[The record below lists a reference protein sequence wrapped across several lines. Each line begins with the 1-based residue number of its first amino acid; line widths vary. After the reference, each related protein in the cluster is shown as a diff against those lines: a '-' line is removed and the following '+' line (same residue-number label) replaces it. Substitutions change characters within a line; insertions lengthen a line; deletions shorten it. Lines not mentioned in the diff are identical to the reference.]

1 MKQSTA
7 NSFYVLSILLTPF
20 VLWQC
25 QAKNLEN
32 EFHVFTNGKIY
43 TMDPDGRVFNTLVL
57 KGGKIYAL
65 GGENLP
71 DSIPSGYKKTDLK
84 NHFVFPGLIEGHGH
98 FLSLGEVINTLDLAG
113 LSSWNEV
120 LEKTEEYGK
129 KIPEEEWIIGQGW
142 HPNQWD
148 RLPELSVEGYP
159 VNKGL
164 SRLFPERPVILYH
177 SSYHALIANKA
188 ALERAGIEDDT
199 ADPEGGR
206 IIRDEAG
213 LATGILEEN
222 AMNLIS
228 SAHAAWA
235 DQRSEKEKAK
245 TFRKNMDAASEAAL
259 SYGITTFVDAGIPF
273 RDFQKIQEYNENE
286 RSSLRL
292 WAMARGW
299 DFEDEE
305 LMERLPFRS
314 SDDHFFVQ
322 GIKVMADGA
331 LGSNGAWM
339 LNDYEDQ
346 PGWHGQNVTALSD
359 IERLGE
365 KCIERGLQCCTHAIG
380 DRANREVLNIYE
392 KIFQRHE
399 VDGNDLRWRI
409 EHAQLL
415 SPEDIPRFSELGV
428 IASVQTIHCPSD
440 APMVVP
446 KIGEKRAE
454 DGAYAWQS
462 LLLSGARLANGTDC
476 PVESVNPFE
485 NLYAAVTRKKKP
497 GDNAFFSDQ
506 KLTRDQALK
515 SLTIW
520 NAYACRLEESTGSLE
535 AEKWADFIITD
546 TDLMNCPAD
555 DILKTNVL
563 ETWVAG
569 KLRYRKDES

>member
-1 MKQSTA
+1 MKQRTG
-7 NSFYVLSILLTPF
+7 NSFCFLLLSWIPF
-20 VLWQC
+20 LLWQC
-25 QAKNLEN
+25 QTKNPEN
-32 EFHVFTNGKIY
+32 DFHVFTNGKIY
-43 TMDPDGRVFNTLVL
+43 TMDPGGRTFNTMVL
-57 KGGKIYAL
+57 KGGKIHAL

-71 DSIPSGYKKTDLK
+71 DSIPAGYKKTDLK
-84 NHFVFPGLIEGHGH
+84 NQFVFPGLIEGHGH

-113 LSSWNEV
+113 LTSWNEV
-120 LEKTEEYGK
+120 LEKTGEYGRR
-129 KIPEEEWIIGQGW
+129 IAEEEWIVGQGW

-148 RLPELSVEGYP
+148 RLPELTVEGYP
-159 VNKGL
+159 LNKGL
-164 SRLFPERPVILYH
+164 SRMFPEQPVILYH

-188 ALERAGIEDDT
+188 ALDQAGIGEDT
-199 ADPEGGR
+199 PDPEGGR

-213 LATGILEEN
+213 VATGVLEEN
-222 AMNLIS
+222 AMDLIS
-228 SAHAAWA
+228 SARAVRA
-235 DQRSEKEKAK
+235 DQRSEKEKVK
-245 TFRKNMDAASEAAL
+245 IFRKNMDAATEATL
-259 SYGITTFVDAGIPF
+259 SYGITAFVDAGISF
-273 RDFQKIQEYNENE
+273 TDFQRMREYNEND

-292 WAMARGW
+292 WAMARNW
-299 DFEDEE
+299 DFEEEE
-305 LMERLPFRS
+305 LLEHLPFRS

-346 PGWHGQNVTALSD
+346 PGWRGQNVTALSD
-359 IERLGE
+359 LERLGE
-365 KCIERGLQCCTHAIG
+365 KCIERGLQYCTHAIG

-392 KIFQRHE
+392 KIFQRHG
-399 VDGNDLRWRI
+399 VKGSDLRWRI

-454 DGAYAWQS
+454 ESAYVWQS

-497 GDNAFFSDQ
+497 EEDAFYSDQ

-520 NAYACRLEESTGSLE
+520 NAYACRLEEFAGSLE
-535 AEKWADFIITD
+535 TGKWADFMITD
-546 TDLMNCPAD
+546 TDLMNCRAE

-569 KLRYRKDES
+569 KLKYRKDKS

>member
-7 NSFYVLSILLTPF
+7 NSFYVLFILLTPF

-392 KIFQRHE
+392 KIFQRHG
-399 VDGNDLRWRI
+399 VDGSDLRWRI

-462 LLLSGARLANGTDC
+462 LLLSGVRLANGTDC